1 MSGRLTWAVVA
12 CCVAAAGTVPFTA
25 AATASPG
32 TGESLPAG
40 AALASGGAVLNVV
53 GLTRTGG
60 VVRVVATLA
69 NHGQSSL
76 QPAKLLR
83 TFGSDASCLA
93 IDLVDPATGKV
104 GHPVGLTT
112 GHCRASV
119 LPGTLAAGQQIT
131 FAVDVTD
138 PGGSVLDVA
147 PGLTGAV
154 HGVPVSG
161 DPAPSADGVTT
172 LQPRQQAIGTR
183 VKKQA
188 ARIRQG
194 KALAVDLET
203 DVLFA
208 VDSAALSSKAARSLD
223 IAAEALRSQ
232 PGRRIGVYG
241 HTDSTASDDYNLRLS
256 QRRAAAVQK
265 ALASRLGA
273 GWTFEVRGYGETRP
287 LVPELTRS
295 GAPDPAAR
303 ALNRRVEIQV
313 LG

>member
-1 MSGRLTWAVVA
+1 VIGRLTRALVAVSVST
-12 CCVAAAGTVPFTA
+12 AGTVAFTA
-25 AATASPG
+25 AATGSPG
-32 TGESLPAG
+32 AGAPAPTG
-40 AALASGGAVLNVV
+40 AALASGGAVLHVV
-53 GLTRTGG
+53 GLTRTDG
-60 VVRVVATLA
+60 VVQVVATLA
-69 NHGQSSL
+69 NHGNGSL

-83 TFGSDASCLA
+83 TFGSDARCLA
-93 IDLVDPATGKV
+93 MDLVDPATGKV

-112 GHCRASV
+112 GDCRASA
-119 LPGTLAAGQQIT
+119 LPGALPAGQQIT
-131 FAVDVTD
+131 FAVDVAD

-154 HGVPVSG
+154 HGVPVTG
-161 DPAPSADGVTT
+161 HGAPSADGVTT
-172 LQPRQQAIGTR
+172 LRPRLQAIGTR
-183 VKKQA
+183 VKRQA
-188 ARIRQG
+188 ARFRQG

-223 IAAEALRSQ
+223 AAAETLRSQ

-241 HTDSTASDDYNLRLS
+241 HTDSTASDDYNLGLS
-256 QRRAAAVQK
+256 QRRAVAVQK

-295 GAPDPAAR
+295 GASDPAAR